1 MNIPI
6 EFNNDSISFSRM
18 PQLNNSTN
26 NSMAF
31 NDMDSR
37 FTGFD
42 LEPMNFN
49 NFEGS
54 LESRLNRELGVCPQG
69 SNNNIMIPTSPIPS
83 SPNAQQVQ
91 QDSLFHIEEIPNTMG
106 LASHDD
112 YSFAKEKQ
120 IPNKTRRLEP
130 LVLYPFRSV
139 YDVEIAVQQMRAY
152 EACRFAHTD
161 S

>member
-6 EFNNDSISFSRM
+6 EFSTDSIPFLRISQF
-18 PQLNNSTN
+18 NNSAN

-31 NDMDSR
+31 NEMDPR

-42 LEPMNFN
+42 LEPINFN

-54 LESRLNRELGVCPQG
+54 LESRLNRELGVCPQTNDG
-69 SNNNIMIPTSPIPS
+69 NENAIPTSPIPS
-83 SPNAQQVQ
+83 SPNTQVQ
-91 QDSLFHIEEIPNTMG
+91 GGSFFQFSEISNKMEHKSQNDFMPQR
-106 LASHDD
+106 
-112 YSFAKEKQ
+112 EKQ
-120 IPNKTRRLEP
+120 MPNRQMEP

-152 EACRFAHTD
+152 EASRFAHAD